1 MFAVQFSMS
10 VTPPFLRR
18 PTIIPPLNNRVK
30 HFFMFFGKIFKG
42 VSRRDI
48 GGKLGKFL
56 GNGDEKQGK
65 IKKNRGKMLAV
76 SGKISLS
83 F

>member
-1 MFAVQFSMS
+1 
-10 VTPPFLRR
+10 
-18 PTIIPPLNNRVK
+18 
-30 HFFMFFGKIFKG
+30 MFFGKIFKG

-56 GNGDEKQGK
+56 GNVGEKQGK
-65 IKKNRGKMLAV
+65 IMKKIV
-76 SGKISLS
+76 LS